1 MKKRVIS
8 EFFGGNDIREPI
20 FVLGKKMYIKLLTVY
35 EMVLCDT
42 ESSKLTEILINDG
55 IEEDK
60 AKVISENS
68 CLVSMC
74 LYSIKSKRIF
84 KDGLDAMQS
93 LTIEELNKITN
104 EYIEVKNRFLSFGDL
119 TLEEVNG
126 LKKN

>member
-35 EMVLCDT
+35 EMILCDT
-42 ESSKLTEILINDG
+42 ESSKLTETLINNN

-60 AKVISENS
+60 AKVISESS

-74 LYSIKSKRIF
+74 LYTIKGKRVF

-93 LTIEELNKITN
+93 LTIEEINKVTN

-119 TLEEVNG
+119 TLEEINA